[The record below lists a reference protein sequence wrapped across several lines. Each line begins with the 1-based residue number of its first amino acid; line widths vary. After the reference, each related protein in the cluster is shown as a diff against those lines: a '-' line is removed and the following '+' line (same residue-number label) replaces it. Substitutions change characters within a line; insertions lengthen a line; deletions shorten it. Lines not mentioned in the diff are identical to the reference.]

1 MNVWYALKFE
11 RFGTRA
17 LTSVGAPRADVDMA
31 RLSTDYDSSIGTNVD
46 ILQDV
51 RYRDI
56 QIPVY
61 PPAPN

>member
-1 MNVWYALKFE
+1 M
-11 RFGTRA
+11 
-17 LTSVGAPRADVDMA
+17 TSFGAPRADVDMTG
-31 RLSTDYDSSIGTNVD
+31 LSTDYDSSIGTDVD

-56 QIPVY
+56 QIRVY